1 MAFLTTTDFK
11 QIIQTDILGQVIEED
26 AAVRL
31 QGEQS
36 AIEEMSSYLNSRYDV
51 AAIFAKTG
59 NDRNALIVLLCM
71 DITLYHIHARINPVM
86 MPDIRKER
94 YKSAIQWLKDVATG
108 IINPTGLPALENA
121 EGEAVVNNR
130 YGSNPGLTSQW

>member
-1 MAFLTTTDFK
+1 MSFLTQSDYT
-11 QIIQTDILGQVIEED
+11 QIIQSDILGQVIQDD
-26 AAVRL
+26 ATVRQ

-36 AIEEMSSYLNSRYDV
+36 AIEEMSSYLNTRYNV
-51 AAIFAKTG
+51 QSIFARTG
-59 NDRNALIVLLCM
+59 SERNSLIVLLCM

-108 IINPTGLPALENA
+108 VINPTNLPALENA